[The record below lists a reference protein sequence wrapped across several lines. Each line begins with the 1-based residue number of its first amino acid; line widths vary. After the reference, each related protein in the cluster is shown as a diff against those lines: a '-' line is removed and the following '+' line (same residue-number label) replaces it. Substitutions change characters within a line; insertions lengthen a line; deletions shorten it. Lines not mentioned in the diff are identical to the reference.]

1 MPDMSSSGYLAA
13 ELERVTPDGR
23 MDAAGGYQTPSE
35 SRVNPSSALL
45 VLGPELI
52 NLPRKLN
59 LAKISPIVCKWKF
72 QLFFHQLL
80 KMKVNIES
88 FNLA

>member
-1 MPDMSSSGYLAA
+1 MPDLSSSGYLAA

-45 VLGPELI
+45 VLGPELS
-52 NLPRKLN
+52 NLPRKL
-59 LAKISPIVCKWKF
+59 KF
-72 QLFFHQLL
+72 G
-80 KMKVNIES
+80 KDITYSV
-88 FNLA
+88 